1 MRSTA
6 LTVVLLCTVA
16 LAPVARAEDEGFQ
29 IIISEKNP
37 VSSLA
42 VTDVQLM
49 FLKSIPLWPKGMKV
63 RPVDLPVGSTVRQA
77 FSRKVM
83 GKDASA
89 VCAYWDHQVF
99 TGDSVPPTVLPDDK
113 AVVAFVAENPG
124 AIGYVSVSANLQGP
138 VKAIRLNE

>member
-6 LTVVLLCTVA
+6 VTIVLLCTVT
-16 LAPVARAEDEGFQ
+16 LAPAARAEDGGFQ
-29 IIISEKNP
+29 VIISEKNP

-63 RPVDLPVGSTVRQA
+63 RPVDLPAGSAVRQA

-83 GKDASA
+83 GRDTSA
-89 VCAYWDHQVF
+89 VSAYWDHQVF
-99 TGDSVPPTVLPDDK
+99 AGESVPPPVLPDDK

-124 AIGYVSVSANLQGP
+124 AIGYVSLSANLQGP